1 MFPAPTTR
9 ATSTP
14 RPATE
19 VTCWAI
25 RATRSGSVPYSSEPM
40 RASPE
45 SFSRTRLKRGDAIGW
60 RSYGLRNAFSHRAP
74 AAKAGPIRP
83 RLLLAHLEAREPGD
97 AHVLAGLR
105 GQLGA
110 QVLDRPALV
119 AVGAHVLL
127 LQQGD
132 LPLPIGELPVDDLAD
147 HVVRLVLFAGLGLEY
162 APLRLTDL
170 ARDFIGRDVE
180 GRRWRPGYVKS
191 DLARE
196 LLELRRPG
204 DEIGLAADLDQDAD
218 LAGGV
223 DVGGNQPL
231 PGGPAAALG
240 GRRLSSD
247 AQDLDR

>member
-119 AVGAHVLL
+119 AVGANMLL

-132 LPLPIGELPVDDLAD
+132 VPVPFRELPVDDLSN
-147 HVVRLVLFAGLGLEY
+147 HVVRLALLVRLRLEY
-162 APLRLTDL
+162 RPFRLPGVAGDL
-170 ARDFIGRDVE
+170 LGRHIEGRRRCPRDVE
-180 GRRWRPGYVKS
+180 SHLAGEFLEFRR
-191 DLARE
+191 A
-196 LLELRRPG
+196 G
-204 DEIGLAADLDQDAD
+204 DEVCLAADLDQDAD

-223 DVGGNQPL
+223 DV
-231 PGGPAAALG
+231 
-240 GRRLSSD
+240 
-247 AQDLDR
+247 